1 MPYWYILAT
10 VTVSQPPQEGPHIM
24 EAEMEG
30 TMNNIER
37 VAAFIDSR
45 EEAESIRLLLSHT
58 FKPRFYKLDKGYQ
71 HIGLVV
77 GEVFAGLDNPPAN
90 K

>member
-1 MPYWYILAT
+1 M
-10 VTVSQPPQEGPHIM
+10 TVSQPPQEGPHIM

-58 FKPRFYKLDKGYQ
+58 FKPRFYKLDKCYQ

-77 GEVFAGLDNPPAN
+77 GEVLAGLDNPPAN

>member
-1 MPYWYILAT
+1 
-10 VTVSQPPQEGPHIM
+10 M

-45 EEAESIRLLLSHT
+45 EEAESIRLLLSHA

>member
-1 MPYWYILAT
+1 MR
-10 VTVSQPPQEGPHIM
+10 
-24 EAEMEG
+24 
-30 TMNNIER
+30 NIER

-45 EEAESIRLLLSHT
+45 EEAESIRFLLSHA
-58 FKPRFYKLDKGYQ
+58 FKPRFYQLDKGYQ

-77 GEVFAGLDNPPAN
+77 GEILARLDYPPAN